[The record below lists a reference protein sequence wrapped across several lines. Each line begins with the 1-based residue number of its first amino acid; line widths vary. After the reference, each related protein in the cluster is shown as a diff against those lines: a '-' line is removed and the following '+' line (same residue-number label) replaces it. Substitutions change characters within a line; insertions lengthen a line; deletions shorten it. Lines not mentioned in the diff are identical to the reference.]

1 MIRQNSRQNSRQ
13 NQRSSTTPPSQSCG
27 GSILSMFLSMLS
39 FSLLAFYPVA
49 LSAMRWALNA
59 MRCAWSWVTTWLSHT
74 RRHCFEDTATALLE
88 SEILPENSSAPE
100 RYSSMLSPD
109 SEFMRFAR
117 ENAFTVR
124 HELGRSKLRPIATAL
139 EIATQTGRWN
149 ISMTRDL
156 RRRISQS

>member
-1 MIRQNSRQNSRQ
+1 MIRQNSRQ
-13 NQRSSTTPPSQSCG
+13 NQRSPTTSPSHSCG
-27 GSILSMFLSMLS
+27 GSTPSMFLSILS
-39 FSLLAFYPVA
+39 CLLLALSLALLSAMQWV
-49 LSAMRWALNA
+49 LSAMRF
-59 MRCAWSWVTTWLSHT
+59 AWSWVTTWPSRT
-74 RRHCFEDTATALLE
+74 RRHYFEDTATALLE
-88 SEILPENSSAPE
+88 SEILPEKSTAPE